1 MEKFSKSVAA
11 KLADELEYD
20 NDKREVMAYG
30 AFALTQMFISVGLVM
45 IFGFMFHVVIEALI
59 ISFAASILRK
69 YSGGVHAS
77 SPNTCTFLGIVVCV
91 GFALLIKLVFAPLTD
106 IKEFLIVGVGVFVW
120 SIYTVN
126 KLAPVDTP
134 NKPIRSEAK
143 RNRMRKGSLAVIGM
157 YFLIACAN
165 LFVYLY
171 FGWDAFF
178 VYSICLTFGVFWQVF
193 TLTGIGHWVI
203 ERLDLILHIFNINK
217 EENYH
222 EKNV

>member
-11 KLADELEYD
+11 KLANELEYD

-30 AFALTQMFISVGLVM
+30 AFALTQMVISVGLVM
-45 IFGFMFHVVIEALI
+45 IFGFVFHVVIEALI
-59 ISFAASILRK
+59 ISFTASILRK

-91 GFALLIKLVFAPLTD
+91 GFALVIKLALAPW
-106 IKEFLIVGVGVFVW
+106 IGINEFLIVGVSLFAW
-120 SIYTVN
+120 SFYTIN

-143 RNRMRKGSLAVIGM
+143 RNRMRKGSFAVIGI
-157 YFLIACAN
+157 YILILCIN
-165 LFVYLY
+165 LFVYIY
-171 FGWDAFF
+171 FDWDAFF
-178 VYSICLTFGVFWQVF
+178 VYTICLTFGVFWQVF
-193 TLTGIGHWVI
+193 TLTRTGHRVI
-203 ERLDLILHIFNINK
+203 ERLDLILHIFNIDK

-222 EKNV
+222 EKND

>member
-1 MEKFSKSVAA
+1 MEKFSKAVAA

-45 IFGFMFHVVIEALI
+45 IFGFIFHVFVEALI

-91 GFALLIKLVFAPLTD
+91 GFASLIKLALAPMLG
-106 IKEFLIVGVGVFVW
+106 IKEFLILGVLVFTW
-120 SIYTVN
+120 SYYTVS

-143 RNRMRKGSLAVIGM
+143 RKRMKEGAFAVLGV
-157 YFLIACAN
+157 YSLIACAN
-165 LFVYLY
+165 IFAY
-171 FGWDAFF
+171 FYFRWDAFF
-178 VYSICLTFGVFWQVF
+178 VYAICLTFGMFWQVF
-193 TLTGIGHWVI
+193 TLTRIGHGVI
-203 ERLDLILHIFNINK
+203 ERLDQFLHILNIDK
-217 EENYH
+217 EEKYH
-222 EKNV
+222 EKND